1 MEEIHMKGGSVIED
15 RGDWCEICESCQ
27 KRIWQKNE
35 TKKSRAR
42 MVGRPR
48 SQTMVVCGVR
58 PPWQHC
64 GHR

>member
-15 RGDWCEICESCQ
+15 RGDWCEICEYCQ

-42 MVGRPR
+42 MVGRLDHK
-48 SQTMVVCGVR
+48 Q
-58 PPWQHC
+58 W
-64 GHR
+64 